1 MASENVKFS
10 KLQQSVIDKYINGEN
25 IFISGPGGTGKSQ
38 LIKYIYNLNKDIS
51 KTQVCALTGCAAIL
65 LECNATTI
73 HAWSGVSDSEHY
85 PASIKGKCSFNWK
98 SNDILIVDE
107 ISMMSDT
114 YLEKLNYY
122 AQKSRGNNQPFGGI
136 QLIFAGD
143 FFQLPPVNKKSFCF
157 ESSLWNELF
166 PIKNQICLKK
176 IFRQTDRVYSKIL
189 NQIREGCIT
198 QKSLNTIS
206 TCLHKS
212 TDHLEIKPVSLHAN
226 KKNVDF
232 INNNHLKELDGK
244 LYQYNAETIVHEE
257 TESFYTSCFIDDEV
271 NNIKKKSRYPQL
283 LSLKQ
288 GAKVMCL
295 ANLNMSDT
303 NPICNGSQGIV
314 LDFTSSSLPIVK
326 FDNGTISVI
335 NYSTTFSETCSCVA
349 YKQIPLTLAWAI
361 TIHKAQGVTL
371 DSAEIYVGDEIFEEG
386 QTYVAISRIKTL
398 EGLYLKSFN
407 YKKILVNHKVK
418 EFYDNLKTIQEQSS
432 IDL

>member
-1 MASENVKFS
+1 MKKLLLITLLFSASLTFAQKTVATVKDSDELTLNVR
-10 KLQQSVIDKYINGEN
+10 
-25 IFISGPGGTGKSQ
+25 
-38 LIKYIYNLNKDIS
+38 
-51 KTQVCALTGCAAIL
+51 
-65 LECNATTI
+65 
-73 HAWSGVSDSEHY
+73 
-85 PASIKGKCSFNWK
+85 
-98 SNDILIVDE
+98 
-107 ISMMSDT
+107 
-114 YLEKLNYY
+114 KLNQTYVE
-122 AQKSRGNNQPFGGI
+122 N
-136 QLIFAGD
+136 D
-143 FFQLPPVNKKSFCF
+143 F
-157 ESSLWNELF
+157 SLWNELF